1 MALLNRCR
9 CESRKRVGSLVTMI
23 QYQLQSEP
31 ETIQTEAVRTF
42 SFHPQLFEEFDHVN
56 RVTLFILNSPPFPS
70 AHVPRHFYCQLF
82 WRKRISS
89 TDPRRSCAN
98 IHGIQDRNGSELQQN
113 VIKLFPWLKPFRVK
127 MDAIRMKV
135 ERGFREEPNSLFNWV
150 TAYQILAN
158 YGKTVK
164 IYFF

>member
-56 RVTLFILNSPPFPS
+56 RVTLFILNSPPFLS
-70 AHVPRHFYCQLF
+70 AHVPRHFYCRLF

-98 IHGIQDRNGSELQQN
+98 IHGIHKTVMALNYNKMWSSYFLGWSPS
-113 VIKLFPWLKPFRVK
+113 VLKW
-127 MDAIRMKV
+127 IRMKV
-135 ERGFREEPNSLFNWV
+135 ERGFREEPNSFFNWV

-158 YGKTVK
+158 YGKTVT